1 MTVRERPL
9 RVCLDAR
16 LQSGVAG
23 GVEQF
28 IIGLADGLCRLPD
41 GDEEYVFLT
50 YAGADEWLRPY
61 LRESHRLVAVPPK
74 LDTASSSPSQRLLKL
89 LSRARNGACRLSR
102 LTERWSVQVPR
113 SDGTVESLNAD
124 IMHFT
129 MQGAF
134 LTNVPS
140 IYHPWDLQ
148 HRHLPQLFSRRDWI
162 YREVT
167 YPAFCRQAR
176 LVAVASAWT
185 KRDLMRHY
193 QLRDEKV
200 QVVPVGPVLAAY
212 PTPTPDDLEAA
223 RRKFSLPPA
232 FAFYPAQTWP
242 HKNHLALLE
251 SLALLR
257 DRHGLHVPLVSSGHR
272 NQFFARI
279 EARARE
285 LGLQA
290 QVQFPGFVS
299 PLELACLYRL
309 CRCVVFPSRF
319 EGWGLPVA
327 EAFGAGAPVA
337 CSNAASLPEV
347 AGDAALLFAP
357 DDPQQIA
364 AALARLWSDEPLRRA
379 LSERGRA
386 RAAQWSNER
395 TARVFRAHY
404 RRIAGRPLSEEER
417 TLLATSD
424 GASDDEI

>member
-16 LQSGVAG
+16 LQSGIAG

-61 LRESHRLVAVPPK
+61 LREPHRIVAVPPK
-74 LDTASSSPSQRLLKL
+74 PNAASSSPSRRLLKL
-89 LSRARNGACRLSR
+89 LSRARNGVCRLSR

-113 SDGTVESLNAD
+113 SDGTVESLHAD

-134 LTNVPS
+134 LTDVPS

-148 HRHLPQLFSRRDWI
+148 HRHLPQLFSRRDWV

-176 LVAVASAWT
+176 LVAVASEWT

-193 QLRDEKV
+193 ALSDEKV
-200 QVVPVGPVLAAY
+200 QVVSVGPVLAAY

-251 SLALLR
+251 ALALLR
-257 DRHGLHVPLVSSGHR
+257 DRHGLQVPLVSSGHR
-272 NQFFARI
+272 NEFFARI

-285 LGLQA
+285 LALQA
-290 QVQFPGFVS
+290 QVQFPGFVT

-347 AGDAALLFAP
+347 AGEAALLFDP
-357 DDPQQIA
+357 DDPAQIA
-364 AALARLWSDEPLRRA
+364 ATLARLWNDEPLRRA
-379 LSERGRA
+379 LSERGRE

-395 TARVFRAHY
+395 TAQGFRAHY
-404 RRIAGRPLSEEER
+404 RRIAGRPLDEEDR
-417 TLLATSD
+417 ALLSSSN
-424 GASDDEI
+424 GA